1 MDIFRTI
8 PYIPNEIKI
17 EDIGENRIR
26 VSVWPFDPR
35 SAITFAHPL
44 RRLLYSCT
52 PGYAPVMLHID
63 GVAHEFDSVR
73 GITED
78 VTPFIVNLKSI
89 YFAGKGPEVK
99 DTIRVN
105 YEFTG
110 PMELRGANLVNDEVD
125 VVNKDAY
132 LATIN
137 EDAKFSFSLVIKRS
151 IDFMPSELVR
161 KDKDFTG
168 EVGLIP
174 LDAFFSPVKEAVY
187 RIEDVLVE
195 DNPNFEKIVF
205 EIETNGQVA
214 PIDAFKNAVAVAQT
228 QLNIFGEDVAV
239 LSPDSGNTAE
249 DVVDIKNLLVK
260 IDTLNLSTRCFH
272 CLDKI
277 GIQYIGELV
286 MMSENDLK
294 NIKNMGKKS
303 FDEIAEK
310 LSSFGY
316 PIGTSLSTEVL
327 EAFNKKIGRSK

>member
-26 VSVWPFDPR
+26 VSVWPFEPR

-52 PGYAPVMLHID
+52 PGYAPVMLRID

-73 GITED
+73 GIAED
-78 VTPFIVNLKSI
+78 VTPFIVNLKGI
-89 YFAGKGPEVK
+89 YFAGKGSEIK

-110 PMELRGANLVNDEVD
+110 PMELRGANLANDEVD

-239 LSPDSGNTAE
+239 LSPDSSGSTE
-249 DVVDIKNLLVK
+249 DAVDIKNLLVK

-316 PIGTSLSTEVL
+316 PIGTSLSVEVL
-327 EAFNKKIGRSK
+327 EAFNKKIGRSR

>member
-26 VSVWPFDPR
+26 VSVWPFEPR

-89 YFAGKGPEVK
+89 YFAGKGSEVK

-205 EIETNGQVA
+205 EIETKGQVA

-239 LSPDSGNTAE
+239 LSPDSGNAAE

-294 NIKNMGKKS
+294 NIKNMGRKS

>member
-26 VSVWPFDPR
+26 VSVWPFEPR

-89 YFAGKGPEVK
+89 YFAGKGSEVK

-161 KDKDFTG
+161 KDKDFIG

-239 LSPDSGNTAE
+239 LSPDSGNAAE

>member
-26 VSVWPFDPR
+26 VSVWPFEPR

-89 YFAGKGPEVK
+89 YFAGKGSEVK

-137 EDAKFSFSLVIKRS
+137 GDAKFSFSLVIKRS

-239 LSPDSGNTAE
+239 LSPDSGNAAE

>member
-26 VSVWPFDPR
+26 VSVWPFEPR

-89 YFAGKGPEVK
+89 YFAGKGSEVK

-214 PIDAFKNAVAVAQT
+214 PIKAFKNAVAVAQT

>member
-1 MDIFRTI
+1 MDIFKTI
-8 PYIPNEIKI
+8 PHIPNEIKI
-17 EDIGENRIR
+17 EDLGENRIR
-26 VSVWPFDPR
+26 VSVWPFEP
-35 SAITFAHPL
+35 SYAITFAHPL
-44 RRLLYSCT
+44 RRLMLSCT

-73 GITED
+73 GIAED
-78 VTPFIVNLKSI
+78 VAPFIVNLKNI
-89 YFAGKGPEVK
+89 RFTNKGSDIK
-99 DTIRVN
+99 DTVRVN

-110 PMELRGANLVNDEVD
+110 PMELRGANLASDEID

-137 EDAKFSFSLVIKRS
+137 EDAKFRFSLVIKRS
-151 IDFMPSELVR
+151 IGLKPNDLVR

-168 EVGLIP
+168 EIGLIP
-174 LDAFFSPVKEAVY
+174 LDAYFTPVKSAVY

-205 EIETNGQVA
+205 EIETDGQVA
-214 PIDAFKNAVAVAQT
+214 PIDVFKNAIAMAQT
-228 QLNIFGEDVAV
+228 QLNIFGQDVAV
-239 LSPDSGNTAE
+239 LNPDSNTPAE
-249 DVVDIKNLLVK
+249 DIVDIKNLLVK
-260 IDTLNLSTRCFH
+260 IDTLNFSTRCFH

-294 NIKNMGKKS
+294 NIKNLGKKS

-316 PIGTSLSTEVL
+316 PIGTSLSAEVL